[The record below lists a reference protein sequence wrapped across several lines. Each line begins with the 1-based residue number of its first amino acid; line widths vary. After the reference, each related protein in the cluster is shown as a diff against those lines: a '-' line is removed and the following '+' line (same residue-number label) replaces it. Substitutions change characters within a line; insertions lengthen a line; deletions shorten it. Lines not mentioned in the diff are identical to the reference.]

1 MSHIST
7 IRSSATIIGVGT
19 GYSNDPVTPI
29 LKKYKGRQRTVLLAD
44 APINDGDVEVN
55 TSSVARWPRK
65 QAAINPN
72 LNLFTIP
79 PTDLST
85 ASYRY
90 VKVPPQT
97 ASITPIHKINYIYL
111 ERSFVKLYL
120 GFKTTGNANLT
131 SRNDTVNRMTTPA
144 NNLAHTLF
152 KQVNFPANGTLLT
165 GQEDMYNLKA
175 YIQTVLNYDRDDG
188 ETILQPTVWRNE
200 IDLP

>member
-1 MSHIST
+1 MTRIST
-7 IRSSATIIGVGT
+7 ARSSAPIIGVGT

-29 LKKYKGRQRTVLLAD
+29 LKSIKEDKGIIVSKAVGFRGREVHLRTVLLAD

-79 PTDLST
+79 PTDPST

-97 ASITPIHKINYIYL
+97 ASITPIHVYIERQSDYIDL
-111 ERSFVKLYL
+111 ERSFVEMNL
-120 GFKTTGNANLT
+120 GFKRREMSISLHA
-131 SRNDTVNRMTTPA
+131 MT
-144 NNLAHTLF
+144 L
-152 KQVNFPANGTLLT
+152 
-165 GQEDMYNLKA
+165 
-175 YIQTVLNYDRDDG
+175 
-188 ETILQPTVWRNE
+188 
-200 IDLP
+200 